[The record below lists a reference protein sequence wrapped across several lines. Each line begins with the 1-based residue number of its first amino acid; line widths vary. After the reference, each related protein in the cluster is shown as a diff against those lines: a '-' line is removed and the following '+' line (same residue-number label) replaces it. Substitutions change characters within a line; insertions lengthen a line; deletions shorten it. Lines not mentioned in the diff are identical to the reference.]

1 MDPTLP
7 DRTQLE
13 ALAAE
18 VAATAGTL
26 GARLHPD
33 TLDAIATLLRTVNT
47 YYSNLI
53 EGHDTHPIDIDRA
66 MKQDYSGDPKRRAL
80 QLEARAHIEVQLLVE
95 QRPAT
100 DPTFNPCAPESI
112 RWIHAE
118 FYRRL
123 PAELR
128 VVRAPDGS
136 GPRTIEPGA
145 IRDYD
150 VRVGDHIAPPFAEVP
165 ALLERFAGTYD
176 PSGRGV
182 VDGLIALAAA
192 HHRLLW
198 IHPFG
203 DGNGRVTRLLTDA
216 YLRRIGVGG
225 HGLWTASRGLARQ
238 STRYRDAL
246 AAADAVRWNSYDGRG
261 PLSLRA
267 LSDFC
272 GFFLEVLLDQVRYMG
287 GLLAVDTL
295 TDRVRR
301 YAGARTAGVLPGVV
315 ADFREEAGLLLEHLA
330 YRGSIPRGQVPKLLR
345 LEEWTSRR
353 VVRVLTDDGFITSAT
368 TRAPLRLHIPAHA
381 APYLFPG
388 LFPPGPPPSA
398 PAHGAGQG

>member
-7 DRTQLE
+7 DRHQLE
-13 ALAAE
+13 ALAGE
-18 VAATAGTL
+18 VASAAGSL
-26 GARLHPD
+26 GARLHPE
-33 TLDAIATLLRTVNT
+33 TLQAIAALLRTVNT

-66 MKQDYSGDPKRRAL
+66 MRQDYSGDPKRRSL

-95 QRPAT
+95 QRLASEP
-100 DPTFNPCAPESI
+100 PTNICAAEYI

-118 FYRRL
+118 FYQRL
-123 PAELR
+123 PVGLR
-128 VVRAPDGS
+128 VVRAPDG
-136 GPRTIEPGA
+136 GAERTIEPGA

-150 VRVGDHIAPPFAEVP
+150 VQVGHHIAPPWAEVP
-165 ALLERFAGTYD
+165 ALLERFADTYD
-176 PSGRGV
+176 PAGRDV
-182 VDGLIALAAA
+182 VDGLISLAAA

-238 STRYRDAL
+238 SARYRDAL

-267 LSDFC
+267 LSGFC
-272 GFFLEVLLDQVRYMG
+272 RFFLEVLLDQVRYMG

-295 TDRVRR
+295 AERVRR
-301 YAGARTAGVLPGVV
+301 YAGARTTGVLPGVV
-315 ADFREEAGLLLEHLA
+315 ADFREEAGLLLEHLV
-330 YRGSIPRGQVPKLLR
+330 YRGSIPRGQIPKLLR
-345 LEEWTSRR
+345 PEAWTSRR
-353 VVRVLTDDGFITSAT
+353 VVRVLADEGFIESAS
-368 TRAPLRLHIPAHA
+368 TRAPLRLRFPAHA

-388 LFPPGPPPSA
+388 LFPPG
-398 PAHGAGQG
+398 QGPT